1 MHTLQ
6 QLTSGE
12 LNGIKHLK
20 LSCGL
25 TEFPPDIF
33 SLAETLEVLD
43 LSGNV
48 LSGLPDDF
56 GRLAKLKIVFFS
68 DNLFTELPSV
78 LSDCKHLSMI
88 GFKSNRIA
96 YIPENALPPS
106 TRWLIL
112 TNNRIKHLP
121 ASIGQCNSLQKVALA
136 GNFLSAL
143 PPEMINCR
151 NLELLRISANRFNE
165 LPGWLFDMPKLSWLA
180 FAGNPFYKIEQR
192 DSVDLPEIDW
202 ESFDVQEQL
211 GEGASGNIYRAVWQN
226 NENKTDVA
234 IKLYKGEVTSD
245 GFPDDEMQ
253 AAITAAKHPCLVNL
267 LGTIFNHPHQKQ
279 GLVMALIPPT
289 FYNLGLPPS
298 WDTCSRDV
306 FPEGSVFK
314 SHEILK
320 IATAIA
326 SLADYLHQKGIMHG
340 DLYAHNILID
350 QHTNTLMGDF
360 GAASFYDVENLYA
373 KKIQQIEARAYGC
386 LLDDLLQ
393 RLDSSDDD
401 QETISFLMELRKTS
415 MQETT
420 QLRPLFGEIC
430 RRLSEKNSRV

>member
-12 LNGIKHLK
+12 LSGIRHLK

-25 TEFPPDIF
+25 TEFPTDIF

-43 LSGNV
+43 LSGNT
-48 LSGLPDDF
+48 LSVLPDDF
-56 GRLAKLKIVFFS
+56 GRLTQLKIAFFS

-88 GFKSNRIA
+88 GFKSNRIV

-121 ASIGQCNSLQKVALA
+121 ASIGKCNLLQKVALA
-136 GNFLSAL
+136 GNFLSTL
-143 PPEMINCR
+143 PSEMINCR
-151 NLELLRISANRFNE
+151 NLELLRISANRFKE

-180 FAGNPFYKIEQR
+180 FAGNPFYKMEQP

-211 GEGASGNIYRAVWQN
+211 GEGASGNIYRAIWKN
-226 NENKTDVA
+226 KENKTNVA
-234 IKLYKGEVTSD
+234 IKVYKGEVTSD

-253 AAITAAKHPCLVNL
+253 AAITAGKHPCLVSL
-267 LGTIFNHPHQKQ
+267 LGTIFNHPYQKQ

-306 FPEGSVFK
+306 FPDGSVFK

-320 IATAIA
+320 IVTAIA
-326 SLADYLHQKGIMHG
+326 SLANHLHQKGIMHG

-360 GAASFYDVENLYA
+360 GAASFYDTENPYA

-393 RLDSSDDD
+393 RLDASDDD
-401 QETISFLMELRKTS
+401 QETISFLMGLRTTL

-420 QLRPLFGEIC
+420 QFRPLFGEIC
-430 RRLSEKNSRV
+430 QRLFEKNSWV